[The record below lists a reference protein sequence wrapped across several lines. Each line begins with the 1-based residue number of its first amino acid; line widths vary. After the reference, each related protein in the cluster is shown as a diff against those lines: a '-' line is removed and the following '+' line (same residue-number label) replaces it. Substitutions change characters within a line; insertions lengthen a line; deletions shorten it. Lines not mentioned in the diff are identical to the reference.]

1 MLKKIQKIYEDNK
14 DIKYSWMDKNGDI
27 HEHISDGYIRK
38 FRMQTPEEILKSRI
52 GNCWETVEL
61 TRYFLEKEN
70 IPHKTYFFGIPMQ
83 NFYCH
88 SIIVAEINDK
98 YYWIENSFKNNKG
111 IHEFKDLTTLF
122 NDVLNKFPQIVGSNK
137 VKYSQMKIHEYE
149 KPAPHL
155 GCVDFYFY
163 CMRQKS
169 LTKKYLPDYLNLIE
183 DKN

>member
-38 FRMQTPEEILKSRI
+38 FRMQTPEEILKSKI

-61 TRYFLEKEN
+61 TRYFLEKEK

-98 YYWIENSFKNNKG
+98 YYWIENSFKNNQFSKNYSK
-111 IHEFKDLTTLF
+111 IKIIYFSLMSFLKQVTVST
-122 NDVLNKFPQIVGSNK
+122 GS
-137 VKYSQMKIHEYE
+137 
-149 KPAPHL
+149 
-155 GCVDFYFY
+155 
-163 CMRQKS
+163 
-169 LTKKYLPDYLNLIE
+169 
-183 DKN
+183 